1 MKRSDAPNISDS
13 IEEWLV
19 VLRADGV
26 VDAIEGGAPATWLG
40 RNLADA
46 PEASEA
52 LRQAADE
59 LVRSPPTSIVR
70 RRKVRCADSEGQ
82 VDVELLLVEALP
94 IRRVF
99 TRIHDLAMRT
109 LDLFMLQAKSSDID
123 LTFDLEEGFPPA
135 LSVDSEKIAW
145 AISTLVANALRY
157 ARKHVGVHVRWDS
170 TSNDVVVEVGD
181 DGAGIAEA
189 QARWLFERNPATG
202 KAAGL
207 ALLMVRDVV
216 AAHRGSVTVES
227 KPGHGSKFTLRIPRV
242 SVT

>member
-1 MKRSDAPNISDS
+1 MKRSDALNISHG

-26 VDAIEGGAPATWLG
+26 VDAVEGGAPATWLG
-40 RNLADA
+40 RSLVDA

-59 LVRSPPTSIVR
+59 LVRSPPTSFVR
-70 RRKVRCADSEGQ
+70 RRRVFCTDGEGQ
-82 VDVELLLVEALP
+82 LDVELLLVEALP

-123 LTFDLEEGFPPA
+123 LTFDLEEGIPPA

-157 ARKHVGVHVRWDS
+157 AKKHVGVHVRWES
-170 TSNDVVVEVGD
+170 TSNDVIVEVSD

-216 AAHRGSVTVES
+216 AAHRGSVAVES

-242 SVT
+242 SGT